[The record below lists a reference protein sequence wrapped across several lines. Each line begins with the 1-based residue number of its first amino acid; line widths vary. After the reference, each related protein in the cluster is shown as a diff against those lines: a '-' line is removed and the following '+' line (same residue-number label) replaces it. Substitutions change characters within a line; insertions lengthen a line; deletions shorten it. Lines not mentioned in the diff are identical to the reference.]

1 MSKLTFVGLVKNAEI
16 QHFSQSKQKRRENQ
30 SCDMK
35 NLLLYV
41 CRECLCGLG
50 TTVVF
55 SSDPF

>member
-16 QHFSQSKQKRRENQ
+16 HHFSHSKQKRRENQ
-30 SCDMK
+30 CCDMK

-41 CRECLCGLG
+41 CKECLRGLG

-55 SSDPF
+55 LSDHF